1 MPRPTEVDAFGA
13 AHFDAAFFD
22 VDETLLASKSMFRFL
37 RFYLHR
43 KGEPELLYDRLAGD
57 LGALAAAGVPREEVN
72 RAYYRLYAGESAEY
86 LSTVGQAWFDEELAD
101 PGFLLEAPVAEHAEL
116 RANGVPTHLV
126 SGSFFA
132 CLEPAAA
139 LLGASETHGA
149 PLQIRRGLLTGEI
162 DYPVIGQGK
171 AETVQ
176 AVARLRGYRL
186 DHCIAYGDHN
196 TDLPMLETTGTAVV
210 VGDDPVLRRRAEA
223 AAWRT
228 LPQTPRTAPLGRTAA
243 RPGIA
248 A

>member
-1 MPRPTEVDAFGA
+1 MPMQPSTDGESE
-13 AHFDAAFFD
+13 FDAAFFD

-37 RFYLHR
+37 RFYLRR
-43 KGEPELLYDRLAGD
+43 KGEPELLYERLAGE
-57 LGALAAAGVPREEVN
+57 LSTLAAAGVPREEVN
-72 RAYYRLYAGESAEY
+72 RAYYRLYAGESAE
-86 LSTVGQAWFDEELAD
+86 LLATVGREWFEDELSD

-116 RANGVPTHLV
+116 RARGVPTHLV

-139 LLGASETHGA
+139 LLGASETHGP

-162 DYPVIGQGK
+162 DYPVIGRGK

-186 DHCIAYGDHN
+186 DHCIAYGDHA

-210 VGDDPVLRRRAEA
+210 VGDDAVLRRRADA

-228 LPQTPRTAPLGRTAA
+228 LPQTPRTAPLERTPA